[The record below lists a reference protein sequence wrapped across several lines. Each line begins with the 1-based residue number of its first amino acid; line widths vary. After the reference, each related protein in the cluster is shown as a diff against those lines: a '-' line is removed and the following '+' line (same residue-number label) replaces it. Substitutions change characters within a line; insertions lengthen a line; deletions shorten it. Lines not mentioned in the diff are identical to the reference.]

1 MSSPAS
7 MSRSSVL
14 PKAAMNLFAGLI
26 ALASLFPLF
35 WMFLC
40 GFKSAADV
48 MAVPFQF
55 FPPSYHPENYTNL
68 LLGQVDATIFPQ
80 GASFIR
86 SMVLTFLISAGSVV
100 ISLLL
105 NSMAGYVFAR
115 LKFPFKDFLWVL
127 YLIPWF
133 IPPISLLITQ
143 YLVVSQL
150 KMLNSVWVIILPGI
164 TYTYSIFFYRQF
176 YLGIPQ
182 SLEEAA
188 KIDGASAGSTYF
200 RIFLPMSSTP
210 FVIMGMTVFLGYWSS
225 FLWPILTIS
234 DPGLFQI
241 NQLVS
246 YFKTTYNKQF
256 HYMMAASA
264 ITAVPTIVLFLIFQR
279 RIIQGIKISGI
290 K

>member
-1 MSSPAS
+1 
-7 MSRSSVL
+7 
-14 PKAAMNLFAGLI
+14 MNLFAGLI

-86 SMVLTFLISAGSVV
+86 SMILTFLISAGSVV